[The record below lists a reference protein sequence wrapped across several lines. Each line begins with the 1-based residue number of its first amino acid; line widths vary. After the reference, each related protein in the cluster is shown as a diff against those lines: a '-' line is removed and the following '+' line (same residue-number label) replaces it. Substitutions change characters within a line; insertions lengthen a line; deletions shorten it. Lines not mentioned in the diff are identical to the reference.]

1 MEIKVKIKIKDV
13 EIEVDQKDLKELY
26 EFLDS
31 MFGRKET
38 VIIDKHPW
46 YQPYREYWWY
56 SPSWI
61 NYGDTT
67 GGISGGHIDVVDPIL
82 TNGSWTNTTGS
93 ISMNCSIG
101 K

>member
-38 VIIDKHPW
+38 VIIDRHPW
-46 YQPYREYWWY
+46 YRPYREYWWY
-56 SPSWI
+56 TPHWGNTS
-61 NYGDTT
+61 T
-67 GGISGGHIDVVDPIL
+67 GGANGNPIDWSTGMATAD
-82 TNGSWTNTTGS
+82 WANTDGS
-93 ISMNCSIG
+93 ISMNCSIS

>member
-1 MEIKVKIKIKDV
+1 MEIKIKIKIKDV

-38 VIIDKHPW
+38 VIIDRHPW
-46 YQPYREYWWY
+46 YKPYREYWWY
-56 SPSWI
+56 TPQWI
-61 NYGDTT
+61 RYDDNIGGTGDRTNV
-67 GGISGGHIDVVDPIL
+67 IDPIL
-82 TNGSWTNTTGS
+82 TTGDWSNTDGS